1 MSCSEFLRRIR
12 PQAFVWRCVVA
23 LSVFITLGVANA
35 QSRNATESSTLR
47 GLYIMEGG
55 ASPTM
60 ALACIS
66 NSACVLT
73 NLRSANGIQ
82 SADSQT
88 FANVLPLSDL
98 SQVAFA
104 YNYAKERSKNK
115 PLDPRSV
122 ELWRQLGPLFAQEW
136 IPNDC
141 VDLDPKQPKYF
152 VACKL
157 TSSPW
162 GRPAVILF
170 VSLLANC
177 GSDFCRFVFFP
188 LVEVNNAS
196 K

>member
-1 MSCSEFLRRIR
+1 MNYSELLHKIG
-12 PQAFVWRCVVA
+12 PQAFVSKCVVA
-23 LSVFITLGVANA
+23 FLACIALGGANA
-35 QSRNATESSTLR
+35 QSRNSTESSTLR
-47 GLYIMEGG
+47 GLYVMEDGT
-55 ASPTM
+55 SSTM

-98 SQVAFA
+98 SQVTFA

-122 ELWRQLGPLFAQEW
+122 DLWRQLGPLFSHEW
-136 IPNDC
+136 VPSDC

-152 VACKL
+152 VACKI

-188 LVEVNNAS
+188 LVEVSSAS